1 MPKRVFF
8 EPDALKYELGVRLRA
23 EFEARGIP
31 ILMTTSHNR
40 VTKIPGDTRQEAFF
54 EAKRTLVVGIRR
66 SKDFQTSKPSA
77 DYALPLVTGCP
88 GHCQYCYL
96 NTSLGNKPYVR
107 IYVNLDE
114 ILARADRYI
123 SENAPKETVFDG
135 SCTADPVVV
144 EPWSGAL
151 RTCIEHFAQTPH
163 GRFRFVTK
171 YDAVDGLLDADHRE
185 RTEIRFSINSEYV
198 IKHFEKAVASLER
211 RLNAARKVAEAGYPL
226 GFLIGPIMEYEGWQD
241 GYANM
246 LEDLAE
252 RLNGVS
258 PKALTFELVTHRF
271 TPKAKR
277 VINEVYP
284 DNRLPMDEA
293 KRQWKWGQ
301 FGYGKYLYTKDTY
314 DELRAFFYQRIP
326 AYFPEAEIL
335 YMV

>member
-1 MPKRVFF
+1 MPDRVYF
-8 EPDALKYELGVRLRA
+8 EPDALKYELGERLRG
-23 EFEARGIP
+23 EFAARGIP
-31 ILMTTSHNR
+31 IFMTTSHNR
-40 VTKIPGDTRQEAFF
+40 VTKIPGDTRREAFF
-54 EAKRTLVVGIRR
+54 AAKRTLVIGVRR

-107 IYVNLDE
+107 IYVNVNE

-123 SENAPKETVFDG
+123 EKNAPKETVFDG
-135 SCTADPVVV
+135 SCTSDPVVV

-151 RTCIEHFAQTPH
+151 RTCIEHFAQSRY

-171 YDAVDGLLDADHRE
+171 YDAVDGLLDADHRG

-198 IKHFEKAVASLER
+198 IKNFEKAVASLER

-226 GFLIGPIMEYEGWQD
+226 GFLIGPIMEYEGWQA
-241 GYANM
+241 GYTKM
-246 LEDLAE
+246 LNDLAE
-252 RLNGVS
+252 RLSGIS
-258 PKALTFELVTHRF
+258 PTSLTFELVTHRF

-277 VINEVYP
+277 IINEVYP
-284 DNRLPMDEA
+284 QNRLPMDEQN
-293 KRQWKWGQ
+293 RQWKWGQ
-301 FGYGKYLYTKDTY
+301 FGYGKYLYPKDTFE
-314 DELRAFFYQRIP
+314 ELRDFFYRRIP
-326 AYFPEAEIL
+326 AFFPQAHIL